1 MGIYR
6 PDIYGDTLQWY
17 SAYTNEGNG
26 QTISVVD
33 TPVHLERSTGY
44 VEEQN
49 KNMGV
54 GTNQEITTNVGGRF
68 ILQTHCTFNGSVN
81 DDYTLYWRINSSN
94 ESAGQVKWT
103 QKGGNYWA
111 VSSQTILELEEDDEI
126 DLWIENNSDTTNIT
140 LSRFNI
146 AIIKIW

>member
-54 GTNQEITTNVGGRF
+54 GTNQEITLSTMSTTTSIISF
-68 ILQTHCTFNGSVN
+68 IISSTSSIGFQPHIYFNLQLAPIFSKPNFSKS
-81 DDYTLYWRINSSN
+81 LSASN
-94 ESAGQVKWT
+94 FEVIESNIG
-103 QKGGNYWA
+103 
-111 VSSQTILELEEDDEI
+111 LL
-126 DLWIENNSDTTNIT
+126 SDTCLT
-140 LSRFNI
+140 LSNN
-146 AIIKIW
+146 

>member
-1 MGIYR
+1 MGINR
-6 PDIYGDTLQWY
+6 PDVYGDTLQWY
-17 SAYTNEGNG
+17 FGYTTEANG
-26 QTISVVD
+26 QTISSVD
-33 TPVHLERSTGY
+33 TPVHLDRATGY
-44 VEEQN
+44 ATAQN
-49 KNMGV
+49 KNMVV
-54 GTNQEITTNVGGRF
+54 GTDQQITTKVAGRF
-68 ILQTHCTFNGSVN
+68 ILQTHCTFNGTVN

>member
-17 SAYTNEGNG
+17 SAYTNEANE

-68 ILQTHCTFNGSVN
+68 ILQTHCSFNGSVN
-81 DDYTLYWRINSSN
+81 DDYSMYWRINSSN
-94 ESAGQVKWT
+94 LDAGKIQWT

-111 VSSQTILELEEDDEI
+111 VSSQVMLELDAQDEI
-126 DLWIENNSDTTNIT
+126 DLYIENNSDTTNIT
-140 LSRFNI
+140 LHRFNLTI
-146 AIIKIW
+146 FKIW